1 MMMAAQRKGL
11 HVFTFTRY
19 PWVRIFGWGGGG
31 ISNFVILRVDENDE
45 LQRRRLTKAPET
57 QALFIGDS
65 PPDEQTATTYQ

>member
-1 MMMAAQRKGL
+1 MFLLLLVTHGFVFLVGAAG
-11 HVFTFTRY
+11 VFLTLLF
-19 PWVRIFGWGGGG
+19 FA
-31 ISNFVILRVDENDE
+31 VDENDE